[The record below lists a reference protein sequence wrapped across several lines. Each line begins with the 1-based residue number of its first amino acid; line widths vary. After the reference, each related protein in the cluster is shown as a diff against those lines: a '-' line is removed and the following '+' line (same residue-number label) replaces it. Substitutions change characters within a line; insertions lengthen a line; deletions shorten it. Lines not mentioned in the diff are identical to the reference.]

1 MSTAPVSTE
10 PYSGPAFDAHDKQ
23 YLVIALILAIITGV
37 EVAASYSS
45 LDGAALALPLLLMA
59 AVKFIVV
66 AGYFMH
72 LKLDKPLFRRMFIMG
87 AVLALFCYTAV
98 LYLFHVVSGPVPWV
112 IYVIFAV
119 GVLSVWVF
127 RSDASVEA
135 HQHAHDHDHADHDDA
150 DHDHANHDHDH
161 ADHDH
166 ADHAHAH

>member
-1 MSTAPVSTE
+1 MSTAPVSNE

-23 YLVIALILAIITGV
+23 YLVIALILGIITAV

-45 LDGAALALPLLLMA
+45 LNGAALALPLLLMA

-72 LKLDKPLFRRMFIMG
+72 LKLDKPMFRRMFIMG

-98 LYLFHVVSGPVPWV
+98 LYLFHVVSGPLPWLV
-112 IYVIFAV
+112 YVIFAI

-135 HQHAHDHDHADHDDA
+135 HQHAHDHDH
-150 DHDHANHDHDH
+150 DHDHDHTDQDHDH
-161 ADHDH
+161 ADHTH
-166 ADHAHAH
+166 TH